1 MSAEMEPSAV
11 VAGAVRPGDAPLTG
25 RAAVVSG
32 ASSGIGLAT
41 ACLLHDLGAT
51 VVGLARR
58 AEAIEAGA
66 GPERRASGRLRAHA
80 LDVSD
85 AEAVA
90 AAMDAVVPADGLDLL
105 VAAAGTNLPERRL
118 EQLNTERWS
127 TVVDTN
133 LSGCFHLVSA
143 SLPALRAARGLVILV
158 GSVSGAWP
166 DVSGPAYQAAKAGLV
181 GFARAAGLEERDH
194 GVRFSVVAPGVVDTP
209 LLDRRPQPP
218 PAADRE
224 RMLRADDVAHLIG
237 VLAQLPAR
245 VHVPELTVLPSEL
258 QVVGRTF

>member
-1 MSAEMEPSAV
+1 MT
-11 VAGAVRPGDAPLTG
+11 VADAPLAG
-25 RAAVVSG
+25 RVALVSG
-32 ASSGIGLAT
+32 ASSGIGLAA

-51 VVGLARR
+51 VTGLARR
-58 AEAIEAGA
+58 PDAIEEGA
-66 GPERRASGRLRAHA
+66 GPDRRASGRLSAHA

-85 AEAVA
+85 PEAVA
-90 AAMDAVVPADGLDLL
+90 AVVEAVVPAEGLDLL
-105 VAAAGTNLPERRL
+105 VCAAGTNLPERRL
-118 EQLNTERWS
+118 EQLNTERWDM
-127 TVVDTN
+127 VVDTN
-133 LSGCFHLVSA
+133 LAGCFHLVSNC
-143 SLPALRAARGLVILV
+143 LPALRAARGLVIFV

-181 GFARAAGLEERDH
+181 GFARAAGLEEREG

-218 PAADRE
+218 SAADRE
-224 RMLRADDVAHLIG
+224 RMLRAEDVAHLIG